1 MKVKDQILELRD
13 RGYSYRD
20 IQNKLKCSKGT
31 ISYHCGEGQK
41 DKTSNRRKSRRN
53 KQHPLKTK
61 LERFLYR
68 SKCSNKNSQENNRK
82 LNKILYQKIQTFSTN
97 NRREYNGMSFTV
109 EDLLNKIGDKPVCA
123 LTGRSIDL
131 LNSRS
136 YQLDHIIPKAKGGDN
151 SLENCQIACREANQA
166 KHDLTLEDFVSLC
179 REVVDYHDS
188 KKLRD

>member
-41 DKTSNRRKSRRN
+41 DKTSKRRKSRRN

-68 SKCSNKNSQENNRK
+68 SKCLDKNSQENNRT

-109 EDLLNKIGDKPVCA
+109 EDLLNKIGDNPACA

-166 KHDLTLEDFVSLC
+166 KHDLTLEDFISLC